1 VVVDAFVVVGLLGTV
16 VVELLND
23 VCEDVDVDEVTG
35 GKERDVLL
43 LGTLQNCCA
52 SDSAVVSS
60 EGHPLVIQSTIFLV
74 KRLLR
79 YHHDPQSRNRFHD
92 PNNPRT

>member
-1 VVVDAFVVVGLLGTV
+1 VVVDEVVVTRTLGTV
-16 VVELLND
+16 VVELPD
-23 VCEDVDVDEVTG
+23 DMREDVEEDVKVTE
-35 GKERDVLL
+35 GKESDVLL

-60 EGHPLVIQSTIFLV
+60 EGHPLEIQSTITLL

-79 YHHDPQSRNRFHD
+79 FHYEQISRKRS
-92 PNNPRT
+92 R

>member
-1 VVVDAFVVVGLLGTV
+1 MVVDEVVVTGTLGTV
-16 VVELLND
+16 VVELPD
-23 VCEDVDVDEVTG
+23 DMREDVEEDVKVTE
-35 GKERDVLL
+35 GKESDVLL

-60 EGHPLVIQSTIFLV
+60 EGHPLEIQSTITLL

-79 YHHDPQSRNRFHD
+79 FHYEQISRKRS
-92 PNNPRT
+92 R